1 MCLVSCLCCPSCLL
15 TTRLVVD
22 SQGNCGLFVLIS
34 YNRIERYHAF
44 MYSVHSH
51 NVFITATS
59 VMNQLET
66 KHATPDAV

>member
-22 SQGNCGLFVLIS
+22 SQGNCGLFVLII
-34 YNRIERYHAF
+34 IELKGTTLF